1 LERLAQVAACTSH
14 IMGPSAEQ
22 WKKLLQHCFTHRTDV
37 NDFRDLAKFL
47 FRRCPLPEQALLDVI
62 FDCRAATNV
71 QWDPLVP
78 LYIHALFELGM
89 VKISEVL
96 DSLLKHSSV
105 VESQQGKAITPDKRP
120 RKPSTFM
127 SDTRILQDTC
137 LIISSGNLPRSVGE
151 AILIFT
157 STAEWISAVATL
169 HTASV
174 NEDQQAGG
182 LVSSP
187 DTISLFET
195 LGILIATV
203 SGTEKGLEALSSEK
217 PEGNLERC

>member
-1 LERLAQVAACTSH
+1 
-14 IMGPSAEQ
+14 MGTSAEQ
-22 WKKLLQHCFTHRTDV
+22 WKKLLQHCFTHRRDV

-47 FRRCPLPEQALLDVI
+47 FRRCPLPEQALLDVV

-89 VKISEVL
+89 VKIPGVL

-105 VESQQGKAITPDKRP
+105 IENQQGKAVRRR

-137 LIISSGNLPRSVGE
+137 LIISSGSLPRSVGE

-169 HTASV
+169 HTTGVSD
-174 NEDQQAGG
+174 DQQAGG
-182 LVSSP
+182 PVSSP

-195 LGILIATV
+195 LGILLATV

-217 PEGNLERC
+217 PEGNLLKRC